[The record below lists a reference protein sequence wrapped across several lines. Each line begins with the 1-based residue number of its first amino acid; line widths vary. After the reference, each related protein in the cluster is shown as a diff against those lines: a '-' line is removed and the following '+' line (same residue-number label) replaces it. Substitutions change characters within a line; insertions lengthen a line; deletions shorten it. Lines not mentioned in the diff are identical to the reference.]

1 VATDVPSC
9 PRCERRDAD
18 VVWHNGRK
26 YLCASP
32 CETLYVGGPDEW
44 EKMRSVREDWRRA
57 RSEQDR
63 LDHPQLRLV
72 PDPDDDEPAVVDV
85 ETGGRL

>member
-1 VATDVPSC
+1 MATDVPSC

-18 VVWHNGRK
+18 VVWHGQRK
-26 YLCASP
+26 YLCTWP

-44 EKMRSVREDWRRA
+44 AAMRSAREDWRRS
-57 RSEQDR
+57 RTEQER

-72 PDPDDDEPAVVDV
+72 PDSEPGVVDV
-85 ETGGRL
+85 VDPDGRL